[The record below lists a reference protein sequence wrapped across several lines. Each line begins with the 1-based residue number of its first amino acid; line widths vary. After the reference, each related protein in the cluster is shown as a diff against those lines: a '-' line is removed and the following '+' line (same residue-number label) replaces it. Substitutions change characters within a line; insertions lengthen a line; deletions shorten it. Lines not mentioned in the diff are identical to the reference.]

1 MSEKE
6 VGLGLGLDEGVLGL
20 WVACCVGLFGP
31 FEFVPSNNCEHATFI
46 FRLVLVF
53 FRVWDIE
60 MSGGGCCSV
69 FT

>member
-1 MSEKE
+1 MMS
-6 VGLGLGLDEGVLGL
+6 
-20 WVACCVGLFGP
+20 CVGLFGP